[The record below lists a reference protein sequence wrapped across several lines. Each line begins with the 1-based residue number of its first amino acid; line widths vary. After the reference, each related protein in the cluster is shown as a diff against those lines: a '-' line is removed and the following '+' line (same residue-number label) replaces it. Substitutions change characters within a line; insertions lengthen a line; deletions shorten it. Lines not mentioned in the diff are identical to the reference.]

1 MHAMFRLNKATGIIS
16 GARQVA
22 SPNCDDR
29 PAGCAPSL
37 IVIHGISLPPG
48 EYGGPAI
55 DQLFTNCL
63 PADAHPYFDAIAD
76 VQVSAHFLIR
86 RDGELVQYVPIN
98 RRAWHAG
105 ESCYDGRDC
114 CNDFSIGIE
123 LEGEDHT
130 PYETAQ
136 YERLAQLVD
145 ILRGSQQAL
154 ADAKIV
160 GHSDIAPGRKT
171 DPGEAFDWQNL
182 YRLLGE
188 R

>member
-1 MHAMFRLNKATGIIS
+1 MHRMFRLNKATGVIG

-48 EYGGPAI
+48 EYGGPEI
-55 DQLFTNCL
+55 DQFFTNCL
-63 PADAHPYFDAIAD
+63 PADAHPYFEAIAA
-76 VQVSAHFLIR
+76 VKVSAHFLIR
-86 RDGELVQYVPIN
+86 RDGELVQYVPID

-130 PYETAQ
+130 PYETVQ
-136 YERLAQLVD
+136 YERLAELVD
-145 ILRGSQQAL
+145 TLRGSQQAL
-154 ADAKIV
+154 AEANIV

>member
-1 MHAMFRLNKATGIIS
+1 MFRLNKATGMIG

-29 PAGCAPSL
+29 PAGCPPSL

-48 EYGGPAI
+48 EYGGPEI
-55 DQLFTNCL
+55 DQFFTNCL
-63 PADAHPYFDAIAD
+63 PADAHPYFEAIAA
-76 VQVSAHFLIR
+76 VKVSAHFLIR
-86 RDGELVQYVPIN
+86 RDGELVQYVPID

-130 PYETAQ
+130 SYETVQ
-136 YERLAQLVD
+136 YERLAELLD
-145 ILRGSQQAL
+145 ILRGSHQAL

>member
-1 MHAMFRLNKATGIIS
+1 MFRLNKATGIIDE
-16 GARQVA
+16 ARQVS

-29 PAGCAPSL
+29 PEGCAPSL

-48 EYGGPAI
+48 EYGGPEI

-63 PADAHPYFDAIAD
+63 PAEAHPYFEAIAD
-76 VQVSAHFLIR
+76 IRVSAHFLIR
-86 RDGELVQYVPIN
+86 RAGELVQYVSVH

-105 ESCYDGRDC
+105 QSCYDGREC

-130 PYETAQ
+130 AYAKAQ
-136 YERLAQLVD
+136 YECLVELVST
-145 ILRGSQQAL
+145 LRSENEAL

-160 GHSDIAPGRKT
+160 GHSDIAPGRKS
-171 DPGEAFDWQNL
+171 DPGESFDWPQFFG
-182 YRLLGE
+182 LLGE
-188 R
+188 S